1 MGIVFQ
7 FICSISIP
15 ITTGSLF
22 LIVVYNFLFQRAIV
36 EWQQI
41 SQSQILNIEKQRLHN
56 YAYLDK
62 VITEIQYQGLSS
74 DVTSLYS
81 MFSKINQGKVRINKN
96 YKKQMECHVG
106 LFEKNQ
112 CSNPLVY
119 QKFNQNPNYL
129 NLWYHRYITKFE
141 DLSQEE
147 QKRQIENDIFSFY
160 TKAIVYSSRKQLLHV
175 TFAYNGYDTSQM
187 VSFPAQKF
195 NLQNIPQLPNC
206 TDTGLYTYDPRCRL
220 WYEDSLQNNG
230 QIFTIPYKFAFT
242 GVIGMTIAQRFNN
255 NVTNQF
261 LSVLGLD
268 YDLQNLIENIF
279 KPQDLYTN
287 SSLFQG
293 YTIFFHPL
301 NNTIFFHKDWNNL
314 DSMSVTWEDL
324 EYGIHLST
332 SSQLYRQKQDFIKQL
347 EDLKEYSQQNIN
359 NQYDSTNSNQDP
371 YFFQFSKANQNYI
384 AIVYPVIVRQLV
396 SPFSLQKQSSIVM
409 YVGRVQNDIS
419 DLLQSSSWEKRI
431 TYLCNFLQPF
441 LILVII
447 FGCIMHYAAVLVFRI
462 EVPIKLLKTFINQRV
477 DKYENVK
484 KVPNKSN
491 FDQSECYNCPTNKPA
506 DRKKKQIDKMN
517 NNKYN
522 YDKNNL
528 MNTSI
533 IPLKGRKSSL
543 ESGNQQSERFIK
555 QVALRKN
562 TSLMITCDRNSESL
576 NQLEKYEN
584 DKAYQSQLVTSN
596 QIPQQNQ
603 IFTTQIQSQ
612 NSSPQ
617 HTLNQKVKQQ
627 HINRYL
633 IQLNSNKLLR
643 KSSDSQIQKYNQQHI
658 FSHLCLKT
666 KQYSHGQ
673 QCEEQ
678 DEQSEVD
685 STINQ
690 QQQNGNDLITN
701 KEEKSERKDLPSQ
714 QNNQAFQNS
723 IFESNHPINIIP
735 YQQTPR
741 LENDRDEEFL
751 ELNKQAARTNRSNL
765 KKLSLYYKESQQQA
779 AIPQTQ
785 VNQINE
791 SDQQKKN
798 SPAKNSTFS
807 FKSNDQITLQTNQQ
821 PILID
826 DNKIASITPL
836 TPKDFPDNQI
846 SKKQSDSIHFS
857 EKTAQKFEDAIL
869 RTEIEKQVS
878 NYLIT
883 DIEQQCYNQVPE
895 NNINFHSNGV
905 RKEVVESIKFESK
918 QIKGINFLQR
928 TQQFLKQQLA
938 QIKESAK
945 QFKASITPRQQ
956 QGKDIESNNN
966 IKIQLKTIQ
975 TLDSSAQRKK
985 EAVLNEDL
993 TPIYKQSS
1001 QQQQQYE
1008 VTLLQNEFDVEEF
1021 MQQQNQ
1027 EFDTVVNLEDIQTY
1041 SHEIEVIV
1049 NTFKHLF
1056 GVIHYMEEGYE
1067 REDFASSLF
1076 SLNQAVT
1083 IFKYINNISAVGMA
1097 YFDIGNLYFG
1107 QEKFE
1112 EAIER
1117 YSISLSC
1124 GFQQF
1129 EVTSISHFNE
1139 VLQSGQL
1146 CFDYYSLQQF
1156 FNRLYFIS
1164 LSFKEL
1170 ALSFHDDI
1178 QLIGRDARSN
1188 YLLRQAVL
1196 HFKTCLRVG
1205 TYLKK
1210 HQQDSFKLLEI
1221 IIFIHIYLSEIFVY
1235 LNEDI
1240 LSECTLKEATRNFEQ
1255 LILKNRQ
1262 KNLLPKGCNSPSQ
1275 KRKLSILRTNNP
1287 KQDQQII
1294 EETYIIRTA
1303 FYYIRGVIQI
1313 KKGLIKDG
1321 CNSLTNYLEKS
1332 QTQQYQK
1339 KSLYFLK
1346 SIFKKENLPTYFIEK
1361 RIEKIVPISYDIYVL
1376 IDIQEL
1382 SYSSSYHQSLQ
1393 LKILQ
1398 RFKQTFVKTDDKVCI
1413 ILYNQEFQVLQPL
1426 MIFQNNKHWEICFE
1440 NIKQALK
1447 IQREK
1452 SVSIYFQN
1460 SFEDQSPI
1468 LIRNHNVNGLNSP
1481 LGLVQENQ
1489 SQSDHQQ
1496 SQYTEWESS
1505 IFKSLK
1511 EMSLQE
1517 IAVPFDVSQV
1527 KRKSIL
1533 FSFYFSQHSPISNES
1548 KFIQNFTTL
1557 LDTFHK
1563 QPTVINFFSSIKQ
1576 DTPSQMTVSQKIVRN
1591 HQESSNSM
1599 LIQNQFNTQGSFQDH
1614 MHLTKINR
1622 QPRISINKN
1631 HLMNNAQQKHSFLN
1645 TPSTLQGQNFRNRET
1660 TYDLFEQQQLQ
1671 ISPKQDNKD
1680 MFRRQETM
1688 PLISNTKIM
1697 YEIPKTKIKKF
1708 HIFTKEQDLFT
1719 YLFYKRTEI
1728 QNFYILQRRFFK

>member
-1 MGIVFQ
+1 
-7 FICSISIP
+7 
-15 ITTGSLF
+15 
-22 LIVVYNFLFQRAIV
+22 
-36 EWQQI
+36 
-41 SQSQILNIEKQRLHN
+41 
-56 YAYLDK
+56 
-62 VITEIQYQGLSS
+62 
-74 DVTSLYS
+74 
-81 MFSKINQGKVRINKN
+81 
-96 YKKQMECHVG
+96 
-106 LFEKNQ
+106 
-112 CSNPLVY
+112 
-119 QKFNQNPNYL
+119 
-129 NLWYHRYITKFE
+129 
-141 DLSQEE
+141 
-147 QKRQIENDIFSFY
+147 
-160 TKAIVYSSRKQLLHV
+160 
-175 TFAYNGYDTSQM
+175 
-187 VSFPAQKF
+187 
-195 NLQNIPQLPNC
+195 
-206 TDTGLYTYDPRCRL
+206 
-220 WYEDSLQNNG
+220 
-230 QIFTIPYKFAFT
+230 
-242 GVIGMTIAQRFNN
+242 
-255 NVTNQF
+255 
-261 LSVLGLD
+261 
-268 YDLQNLIENIF
+268 
-279 KPQDLYTN
+279 
-287 SSLFQG
+287 
-293 YTIFFHPL
+293 
-301 NNTIFFHKDWNNL
+301 
-314 DSMSVTWEDL
+314 
-324 EYGIHLST
+324 
-332 SSQLYRQKQDFIKQL
+332 
-347 EDLKEYSQQNIN
+347 
-359 NQYDSTNSNQDP
+359 
-371 YFFQFSKANQNYI
+371 
-384 AIVYPVIVRQLV
+384 
-396 SPFSLQKQSSIVM
+396 M

-477 DKYENVK
+477 DKYQNVK
-484 KVPNKSN
+484 KTPNKTS
-491 FDQSECYNCPTNKPA
+491 FDQSECNNCVSNKA
-506 DRKKKQIDKMN
+506 DDCKKKQVDKA
-517 NNKYN
+517 NKEQYN
-522 YDKNNL
+522 YDKNNV

-533 IPLKGRKSSL
+533 VPLKGRKSSL
-543 ESGNQQSERFIK
+543 ESGNQQSERFLK

-584 DKAYQSQLVTSN
+584 DKAQQSQFIANN
-596 QIPQQNQ
+596 QNSLQNQ
-603 IFTTQIQSQ
+603 IFVSQIQSQ
-612 NSSPQ
+612 NCSPQ
-617 HTLNQKVKQQ
+617 HTQNQKVKQQ
-627 HINRYL
+627 HNNRYL

-643 KSSDSQIQKYNQQHI
+643 KSSDSQVQKQYQQHI
-658 FSHLCLKT
+658 FSHLCLKA

-690 QQQNGNDLITN
+690 QQICKDLIN
-701 KEEKSERKDLPSQ
+701 KEEKHERKDLPSQ

-751 ELNKQAARTNRSNL
+751 ELNKQAARTNRSSM
-765 KKLSLYYKESQQQA
+765 KKLSLYYKESQQQPN
-779 AIPQTQ
+779 IPQTQ
-785 VNQINE
+785 AHQLNE
-791 SDQQKKN
+791 SDKQNKN
-798 SPAKNSTFS
+798 SPAKNSSFS
-807 FKSNDQITLQTNQQ
+807 LKSNDQITLQTNQQ
-821 PILID
+821 PNLID
-826 DNKIASITPL
+826 DNKISSITPV
-836 TPKDFPDNQI
+836 TPKDLPENQI

-857 EKTAQKFEDAIL
+857 EKTVQKFEDAIL
-869 RTEIEKQVS
+869 RTEVEKQVS

-883 DIEQQCYNQVPE
+883 DIEQQCYNSVPE
-895 NNINFHSNGV
+895 NNIIFHNTQAS
-905 RKEVVESIKFESK
+905 KQIVESIKFEPK
-918 QIKGINFLQR
+918 QVKGINFIQR
-928 TQQFLKQQLA
+928 TQKFLKQQLA

-945 QFKASITPRQQ
+945 QFKASLTPRQNA
-956 QGKDIESNNN
+956 KDNQINSN
-966 IKIQLKTIQ
+966 IQIQLKNIQ
-975 TLDSSAQRKK
+975 TLDSPAHNIKK
-985 EAVLNEDL
+985 DATTLNEEL

-1008 VTLLQNEFDVEEF
+1008 ATLLQNEFDVEEF
-1021 MQQQNQ
+1021 MQQQNK
-1027 EFDTVVNLEDIQTY
+1027 EFDAVVNLEDIQSY

-1056 GVIHYMEEGYE
+1056 GVIHYMEVGYE

-1083 IFKYINNISAVGMA
+1083 LFKYINNISAVGMA

-1146 CFDYYSLQQF
+1146 SFDYYSLQQF

-1170 ALSFHDDI
+1170 AVSFHDDI
-1178 QLIGRDARSN
+1178 QLIGRDAKSN

-1210 HQQDSFKLLEI
+1210 HQQGSFKLLEI
-1221 IIFIHIYLSEIFVY
+1221 IIFVHIYLSEIYVY

-1262 KNLLPKGCNSPSQ
+1262 KNLQPKGPNSPSQ
-1275 KRKLSILRTNNP
+1275 KRKQSILKINNP

-1346 SIFKKENLPTYFIEK
+1346 SIFKKENLPTNFIEK
-1361 RIEKIVPISYDIYVL
+1361 RIEKIIPISYDIYIL

-1382 SYSSSYHQSLQ
+1382 SYSSSYRQSLQ

-1398 RFKQTFVKTDDKVCI
+1398 KLKQTFFKPDDKVCI

-1452 SVSIYFQN
+1452 SVSMYFQN

-1468 LIRNHNVNGLNSP
+1468 LMRNNTVNGLQYQ
-1481 LGLVQENQ
+1481 LELVQENQ
-1489 SQSDHQQ
+1489 FLNDHQQ
-1496 SQYTEWESS
+1496 SSSYTEWESS

-1517 IAVPFDVSQV
+1517 IAAPFDISQI

-1533 FSFYFSQHSPISNES
+1533 FSFYFSHHSPISNES
-1548 KFIQNFTTL
+1548 KFIQNFKTL

-1563 QPTVINFFSSIKQ
+1563 QPTVINFFSSVKQ
-1576 DTPSQMTVSQKIVRN
+1576 DTPSQTAVSQKIVRN
-1591 HQESSNSM
+1591 NQESSNSM
-1599 LIQNQFNTQGSFQDH
+1599 LIQNQFNTLGSFQDQ
-1614 MHLTKINR
+1614 MALTKINR

-1631 HLMNNAQQKHSFLN
+1631 QLISTAQQRYSFVN
-1645 TPSTLQGQNFRNRET
+1645 TPSTLHGQNFRNRET
-1660 TYDLFEQQQLQ
+1660 TYDLIDQQLQ
-1671 ISPKQDNKD
+1671 ISPKQENKD
-1680 MFRRQETM
+1680 IFRRQETM
-1688 PLISNTKIM
+1688 PLISNAKVM
-1697 YEIPKTKIKKF
+1697 YEMPKTKIKKF

-1719 YLFYKRTEI
+1719 FLFYKRTEI

>member
-41 SQSQILNIEKQRLHN
+41 SQMQILNIEKQRLHN
-56 YAYLDK
+56 YAYLDR
-62 VITEIQYQGLSS
+62 VITEIQYQQISS

-81 MFSKINQGKVRINKN
+81 MFSKINQGTVRINQN

-106 LFEKNQ
+106 LFEQNQ

-119 QKFNQNPNYL
+119 QTFKQNPNYL

-147 QKRQIENDIFSFY
+147 QKSQIENDIFSFY
-160 TKAIVYSSRKQLLHV
+160 TKAIVYSSQKQLLHV
-175 TFAYNGYDTSQM
+175 AFAYNGYETSQM
-187 VSFPAQKF
+187 ISFPAQKF

-206 TDTGLYTYDPRCRL
+206 SDIGLYTYDPRCRI
-220 WYEDSLQNNG
+220 WYQESLQNNG
-230 QIFTIPYKFAFT
+230 QVFTIPYKFAFT
-242 GVIGMTIAQRFNN
+242 GVIGMTIAQQFKND
-255 NVTNQF
+255 VTNSF

-268 YDLQNLIENIF
+268 YDLENLIENIF
-279 KPQDLYTN
+279 KPQDLCTN

-293 YTIFFHPL
+293 YTVFFHPL

-314 DSMSVTWEDL
+314 DSVSVTWEDL
-324 EYGIHLST
+324 EYGVNLST
-332 SSQLYRQKQDFIKQL
+332 NSQLYIQKQNFITQL
-347 EDLKEYSQQNIN
+347 DNLKEYSLQNIN
-359 NQYDSTNSNQDP
+359 NQHDSTNSNEDP
-371 YFFQFSKANQNYI
+371 QFFQFKKGNQNYI
-384 AIVYPVIVRQLV
+384 TIVYPVIVRQLV
-396 SPFSLQKQSSIVM
+396 SPFNLQKKSSIVM

-447 FGCIMHYAAVLVFRI
+447 FVCIMHYAAVLIFRI

-477 DKYENVK
+477 DKYQNVK
-484 KVPNKSN
+484 KIPNKII
-491 FDQSECYNCPTNKPA
+491 FDQSECNNCATNKA
-506 DRKKKQIDKMN
+506 VDCKNIQVDKAI
-517 NNKYN
+517 NNKQN

-543 ESGNQQSERFIK
+543 ERGNQQSEIFIK

-562 TSLMITCDRNSESL
+562 ASLMITCDRNSESL
-576 NQLEKYEN
+576 NQLDKYEN
-584 DKAYQSQLVTSN
+584 DNAQQIQFIANN
-596 QIPQQNQ
+596 QNFQQNQ
-603 IFTTQIQSQ
+603 IFPSSMQ
-612 NSSPQ
+612 NQNCSPQ
-617 HTLNQKVKQQ
+617 HTQNQKVKQQ
-627 HINRYL
+627 HNSRYL

-643 KSSDSQIQKYNQQHI
+643 KSSDSKVQKQYQYHI

-666 KQYSHGQ
+666 KEYSHGQ

-678 DEQSEVD
+678 DEQSEID

-690 QQQNGNDLITN
+690 QQNGNELIN
-701 KEEKSERKDLPSQ
+701 KEENHERKDLPPQ

-723 IFESNHPINIIP
+723 IYESNHPINIIP
-735 YQQTPR
+735 QQQTPR

-751 ELNKQAARTNRSNL
+751 ELNKQAARTNRSNF
-765 KKLSLYYKESQQQA
+765 KKLSLYYKESQQQPN
-779 AIPQTQ
+779 IHQTQ
-785 VNQINE
+785 ANQLNE
-791 SDQQKKN
+791 SNKQKKN
-798 SPAKNSTFS
+798 SPAKNSLFS

-826 DNKIASITPL
+826 DNIISSITPL
-836 TPKDFPDNQI
+836 TPKEQNKI

-857 EKTAQKFEDAIL
+857 EKTAQKFDDAIL
-869 RTEIEKQVS
+869 QTEIEKQVS
-878 NYLIT
+878 NYLT
-883 DIEQQCYNQVPE
+883 TGIEQQCYNTVPE
-895 NNINFHSNGV
+895 NNINFHNSQAS
-905 RKEVVESIKFESK
+905 KQIVESIKFESK
-918 QIKGINFLQR
+918 QVKGINFIQR
-928 TQQFLKQQLA
+928 TQKFLKQQLV

-956 QGKDIESNNN
+956 GKDIESNNN
-966 IKIQLKTIQ
+966 IKIQLKNIQ
-975 TLDSSAQRKK
+975 TLDSPAHRKK
-985 EAVLNEDL
+985 EATLNEEL

-1001 QQQQQYE
+1001 QHQQQLLQQQYE
-1008 VTLLQNEFDVEEF
+1008 ATILQNEFDVEEF
-1021 MQQQNQ
+1021 MQQQNN
-1027 EFDTVVNLEDIQTY
+1027 EFDTVVNLEDIQSY
-1041 SHEIEVIV
+1041 SHEIDTIV

-1056 GVIHYMEEGYE
+1056 GVIHYMDEGYE

-1170 ALSFHDDI
+1170 AVSFHDDI

-1221 IIFIHIYLSEIFVY
+1221 IIFVHIYLSEIYVY

-1240 LSECTLKEATRNFEQ
+1240 LSECTLKEATKNFEQ

-1262 KNLLPKGCNSPSQ
+1262 KHLQPKGSNSPSQ
-1275 KRKLSILRTNNP
+1275 RNKQSILKIINP

-1339 KSLYFLK
+1339 KSLFFLK
-1346 SIFKKENLPTYFIEK
+1346 SIFKKENLPTSFIEK
-1361 RIEKIVPISYDIYVL
+1361 RIEKIVPISYDIYIL

-1382 SYSSSYHQSLQ
+1382 SYSSSYRQSLQ

-1398 RFKQTFVKTDDKVCI
+1398 RFKQTFVKPDDKVCI

-1447 IQREK
+1447 IQRER
-1452 SVSIYFQN
+1452 SVSMYLQN
-1460 SFEDQSPI
+1460 NFEDQSLI
-1468 LIRNHNVNGLNSP
+1468 LMRNNTVNGIQSQHE
-1481 LGLVQENQ
+1481 LVQENQ
-1489 SQSDHQQ
+1489 SFNDKFQSR
-1496 SQYTEWESS
+1496 YTEWESS

-1517 IAVPFDVSQV
+1517 IAVPFDISQV

-1563 QPTVINFFSSIKQ
+1563 QPTIINFFSSVKQ
-1576 DTPSQMTVSQKIVRN
+1576 DTPSQMKVSQKIVRN
-1591 HQESSNSM
+1591 YQESSNSM
-1599 LIQNQFNTQGSFQDH
+1599 LIQNQFNTLGSFQDH
-1614 MHLTKINR
+1614 MTLTKNR

-1631 HLMNNAQQKHSFLN
+1631 YLMSAAQQRHSFIN
-1645 TPSTLQGQNFRNRET
+1645 TPSTMYGQNFRNRET
-1660 TYDLFEQQQLQ
+1660 TYNLIDQQL
-1671 ISPKQDNKD
+1671 IMSPKQENKEI
-1680 MFRRQETM
+1680 FTRQQTM
-1688 PLISNTKIM
+1688 PLINNNKIM
-1697 YEIPKTKIKKF
+1697 YEVPKTKIKKF

-1719 YLFYKRTEI
+1719 YLFQKRTEI